1 MAIIE
6 SLGVIS
12 IMPFLA
18 VLANPNIV
26 ENNSIFNKL
35 YLFFGVV
42 DYKQFI
48 VYLGFVSLFFIVFS
62 TIFKVITLYCL
73 NYFSG
78 LQRYKLSSRLLNIYL
93 VQDYD
98 FFISKNSS
106 ELVKNV
112 LSEIDHLIWSMIH
125 PALFMMSYSVVIIAM
140 IIILLINDP
149 IIALSTSLIIFIFY
163 LSIYMVVK
171 KKLDKVG
178 EKFAIANTER
188 FESCQEA
195 LGGIKDV
202 IINQAQNGY
211 LDKFEYHSKQFSE
224 HLSTKEVLGQ
234 VPRYVIETVGY
245 GCLIVIALI
254 LVLSNKDV
262 SHIFP
267 VLGLYG
273 FAAYRLLPAAQNVY
287 NSVTQIKFSEYIFK
301 KIKEEFELE
310 HKFTSSEK
318 LDLKLL
324 KFSNKIELE
333 NISFSYPNRSDKKI
347 FENFSLTISKNE
359 CLGIVGKSGSGKST
373 LMDILLGLLIPQ
385 EGKLKIDGVEL
396 NRRNIHLWR
405 ELVGYVPQTI
415 FLANKSVAENIAF
428 GVPKHKIKMEMVSLA
443 AKQAQI
449 DEFIL
454 NELLDGYDSIVGE
467 RGVML
472 SGGQRQRI
480 GIARALYRNPQVLF
494 MDEATSALDVETEQA
509 VNESIQ
515 KLNGEITIVIIA
527 HRKSAVEKCDRIL
540 FLN

>member
-140 IIILLINDP
+140 IIILLVNDP

-163 LSIYMVVK
+163 LSIYMIVK

-396 NRRNIHLWR
+396 NRQNIHLWR

-494 MDEATSALDVETEQA
+494 MDEATSALDVET
-509 VNESIQ
+509 
-515 KLNGEITIVIIA
+515 
-527 HRKSAVEKCDRIL
+527 
-540 FLN
+540 